1 MLDYEYLLK
10 LLIYHKM
17 NSNWISVF
25 LCIEMK
31 KENYF
36 SFPFQTRI
44 FIIFNFLHLF
54 VNNCSQK
61 KINDIK

>member
-1 MLDYEYLLK
+1 
-10 LLIYHKM
+10 M

-36 SFPFQTRI
+36 SFPFQSRT

-54 VNNCSQK
+54 VNNCLQN
-61 KINDIK
+61 KINDMK